1 MCTELRWYAVISLA
15 IIIRWHIISR
25 TQTWHMMNRRKAQQ
39 DFWIIIHD
47 SQLLLTWIYYHT
59 TLFISKNKF

>member
-1 MCTELRWYAVISLA
+1 
-15 IIIRWHIISR
+15 
-25 TQTWHMMNRRKAQQ
+25 MMNRRKAQQ